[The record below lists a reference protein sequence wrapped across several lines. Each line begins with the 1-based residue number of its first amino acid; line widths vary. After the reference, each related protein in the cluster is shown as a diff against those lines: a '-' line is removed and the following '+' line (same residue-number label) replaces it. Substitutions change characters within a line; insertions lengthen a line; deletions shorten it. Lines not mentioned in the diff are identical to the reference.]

1 MKEVASINES
11 ANFTHPQNGPIDTV
25 SPQPKAGSASR
36 NKILSAVKNN
46 QPQLMELPAI
56 QNFPQ
61 NFSSITGKFS
71 EVLKGIGGSVFE
83 VNDHH
88 EVLNILK
95 NQFSEA
101 KRIVSTVPELS
112 SLSMGDKNFDDAHSL
127 EDVDLA
133 VISSSLGV
141 AENGSVWITEGHV
154 PQRVLPF
161 ICQHLAVLL
170 QKKDLV
176 SSMHEAYDV
185 IGNADYGFG
194 VFIAGPSKTA
204 DIEQSLVLGAHGPKS
219 MTVFLID

>member
-11 ANFTHPQNGPIDTV
+11 ANFTHPQEGSIDTV
-25 SPQPKAGSASR
+25 SPQPKAGGSR
-36 NKILSAVKNN
+36 NKILATVKNN
-46 QPQLMELPAI
+46 QPQLMELPVI
-56 QNFPQ
+56 KNFPQ
-61 NFSSITGKFS
+61 NFSSITGRFS
-71 EVLKGIGGSVFE
+71 EVLKGIGGNVFE
-83 VNDHH
+83 VKDHQ
-88 EVLNILK
+88 EALNILK
-95 NQFSEA
+95 KEFSEA
-101 KRIVSTVPELS
+101 KRIVSIVPELS
-112 SLSMGDKNFDDAHSL
+112 SLSIGAKNFDDAHSL

-141 AENGSVWITEGHV
+141 AENGSVWITEDST